1 MSAPFCWWAAFGL
14 FEWAEQR
21 GLGDAV
27 ARTVAVNVFFFV
39 ELMYLFNCR
48 SLTRSVFTLHPL
60 SNRWVLGGV
69 GLMIALQLSYT
80 YPLFMNTAFK
90 SAPLEAWLWLPIFAV
105 GLVAFV
111 VVEVEKWVRRRAAGR
126 RARRTRTLPHER

>member
-1 MSAPFCWWAAFGL
+1 MLIQRITLVGALLPVGAFGL

-27 ARTVAVNVFFFV
+27 ARTVAVNVFVFV

-48 SLTRSVFTLHPL
+48 SLTRSMFTLHPL

-80 YPLFMNTAFK
+80 YLPFMNTAFK
-90 SAPLEAWLWLPIFAV
+90 SAPLEAWL
-105 GLVAFV
+105 
-111 VVEVEKWVRRRAAGR
+111 RRLAA
-126 RARRTRTLPHER
+126 ARRTLSAPNEDVAA

>member
-1 MSAPFCWWAAFGL
+1 MLIQRITLVGALLPVGAFGL

-27 ARTVAVNVFFFV
+27 ARTVAVNVFVFV

-48 SLTRSVFTLHPL
+48 SLTRSMFTLHPL

-80 YPLFMNTAFK
+80 YLPFMNTASK
-90 SAPLEAWLWLPIFAV
+90 SAPLEAWLWL
-105 GLVAFV
+105 
-111 VVEVEKWVRRRAAGR
+111 RRLAA
-126 RARRTRTLPHER
+126 ARRTLSAPSEDVAA